1 MIVNGKRA
9 LAYITKI
16 DDISPLDGY
25 DLSFV
30 RMTKSNVHVKYLLC

>member
-16 DDISPLDGY
+16 DDISELPGY
-25 DLSFV
+25 DRV
-30 RMTKSNVHVKYLLC
+30 EYARVGGWGIYR

>member
-1 MIVNGKRA
+1 MIIDGKRA

>member
-1 MIVNGKRA
+1 MIINGKRA

>member
-9 LAYITKI
+9 LAYITNI
-16 DDISPLDGY
+16 DGIEPLPGY

-30 RMTKSNVHVKYLLC
+30 RMTKSNVHVKYLPC

>member
-1 MIVNGKRA
+1 MIINGKRA

-16 DDISPLDGY
+16 DEISSLDGY

-30 RMTKSNVHVKYLLC
+30 RMTKGNVHVKYLPC